1 MAGVPYG
8 SGFAMIGACDLICK
22 LENVSLRYKATIA
35 LDDVTVAIPA
45 GAMVGI
51 IGPDGV
57 GKSSL
62 LALIAGARRIQSGRV
77 NVLGGDMGDGR
88 HRANVCPRVA
98 YMPQGLGR
106 NLYPDLS
113 VRENIAFFGRLFGQS
128 AEERDTR
135 IMGLLM
141 ATGLRPFADRPAS
154 KLSGGMRQKLG
165 LCCALIHDPDLLI
178 LDEPTTGVDPLSRRQ
193 FWTLIDE
200 MRANSPGMS
209 VLVAT
214 AYMEEAE
221 QFAWLIAMDSGRILA
236 TGSPREIKAKTGSAT
251 LEENFIALLP
261 EERRRGHKTF
271 VIRPRPPDDGEP
283 VIIAHD
289 LTRRFGDFVA
299 VDRVNFT
306 IERGEIFGFVGSNG
320 CGKTTTM
327 KMLTG
332 LLPASEGEALLLGK
346 PINASD
352 MSARFRVGYMS
363 QAFSLYTELTVSQ
376 NLDLHARLFHLGERA
391 ADRIATLVARFDLGR
406 YLDQRAG
413 ALPLGIRQ
421 RLSLAVAIVHNPEL
435 LILDE
440 PTSGVDPLARDQFW
454 ELLGQLSRD
463 EGVTVFVST
472 HFMNEAARCDRIALM
487 DAGRVLAMGTPAE
500 LVKARGRASLED
512 AFIDYLQEANRG
524 QSAGRQAQAVGRA
537 AQAAPGRQKSA
548 RAAQAWFSLRRLFAY
563 TIREGLELVRDP
575 IRLGFA
581 FFGTALLMTVFG
593 VGVSTDV
600 DNLSFAVLDRDNS
613 PESRAYLEELRGS
626 TYFIEKAPIVNQAD
640 MERRLQAGDISA
652 GVEIP
657 PDFGR
662 DKKKNVPTSV
672 GVWID
677 GAMPFR
683 AETIRGYFQMAH
695 QQFLSDYAV
704 RHGQAAVDTPDDL
717 RLALRS
723 QDAAALGQAS
733 VDPALGAK
741 NVSSA
746 PEARIETR
754 FLYNQ
759 DFDSIYAQVPGSM
772 AILLVMIPAILMAL
786 AVVREKELGSITNL
800 YVTPVTRIEFLLG
813 KQIPYVAIAMVN
825 FGILCLMGIFLFGVP
840 LKGDFLTLLL
850 GALLYVTA
858 TTGIGMFI
866 SSFCRTQ
873 IAALFGTAILNM
885 VPATMFSGML
895 SPVSSLSGVPA
906 ILGKGYPMTYFLKV
920 SVGVFTK
927 GLGFRDLSWTLVE
940 IAIFI
945 PILMTLSFVFLRKQE
960 V

>member
-1 MAGVPYG
+1 MAGIPSW
-8 SGFAMIGACDLICK
+8 SGVAMTGAGDSVCK
-22 LENVSLRYKATIA
+22 LENVSLRYKATVV
-35 LDDVTVAIPA
+35 LDDITVAIPA
-45 GAMVGI
+45 GVMVGI

-77 NVLGGDMGDGR
+77 DVLRGNMGEAR
-88 HRANVCPRVA
+88 HRARVCPRVA

-128 AEERDTR
+128 VEERRVRTTA
-135 IMGLLM
+135 LLV

-193 FWTLIDE
+193 FWALIGE
-200 MRANSPGMS
+200 MRARSQGLS

-221 QFAWLIAMDSGRILA
+221 QFDWLIAMDAARVLA
-236 TGSPREIKAKTGSAT
+236 TGSPHEIKAKTGGGT
-251 LEENFIALLP
+251 LEESFIALLP

-271 VIRPRPPDDGEP
+271 AVHLRPPDDGEP
-283 VIIAHD
+283 VIVARR

-299 VDRVNFT
+299 VDKVNFT
-306 IERGEIFGFVGSNG
+306 INGGEIFGFVGSNG

-346 PINASD
+346 PVNASD
-352 MSARFRVGYMS
+352 MSARLRVGYMS
-363 QAFSLYTELTVSQ
+363 QSFSLYTELTVSQ
-376 NLDLHARLFHLGERA
+376 NLELHGRLFHLGEKA
-391 ADRIATLVARFDLGR
+391 AGRIAMLVDRFDLGR
-406 YLDQRAG
+406 HLDQNAG

-440 PTSGVDPLARDQFW
+440 PTSGVDPLARDHFW
-454 ELLGQLSRD
+454 ELLDQLSRD

-500 LVKARGRASLED
+500 LVKARRRANLED
-512 AFIDYLQEANRG
+512 AFINYLQEAKQNPVAEVVPTVWTRET
-524 QSAGRQAQAVGRA
+524 AVGAGGGKPTGASR
-537 AQAAPGRQKSA
+537 
-548 RAAQAWFSLRRLFAY
+548 AWFSLRRLFAY
-563 TIREGLELVRDP
+563 TIREGLELLRDP

-581 FFGTALLMTVFG
+581 FFGTVFLMTVFG
-593 VGVSTDV
+593 AGISTDV

-626 TYFIEKAPIVNQAD
+626 TYFIEKASISNQSD
-640 MERRLQAGDISA
+640 MDRRLQSGDIKA

-662 DKKKNVPTSV
+662 DIKKNVPTYV

-704 RHGQAAVDTPDDL
+704 RHGAAADDTPDDL
-717 RLALRS
+717 QEALRNQS
-723 QDAAALGQAS
+723 VGSLGGSAAGAAL
-733 VDPALGAK
+733 
-741 NVSSA
+741 
-746 PEARIETR
+746 EARIETR

-759 DFDSIYAQVPGSM
+759 DFDSIYAQVPGSI
-772 AILLVMIPAILMAL
+772 AILLVEIPAILMAL
-786 AVVREKELGSITNL
+786 AIVREKELGSITNL
-800 YVTPVTRIEFLLG
+800 YVTPVTRLEFLLG
-813 KQIPYVAIAMVN
+813 KQIPYIAIAMAN
-825 FGILCLMGIFLFGVP
+825 FGLLCLMGALLFGVP
-840 LKGDFLTLLL
+840 IRGDFLTLFV
-850 GALLYVTA
+850 GALLYVAA
-858 TTGIGMFI
+858 TTGMGMLI
-866 SSFCRTQ
+866 SSFCQTQ
-873 IAALFGTAILNM
+873 IAALFGTAILTLL
-885 VPATMFSGML
+885 PAQMFSGML
-895 SPVSSLSGVPA
+895 TPVSSLVGIPA
-906 ILGKGYPMTYFLKV
+906 LIGKGFPMTYFLKI

-927 GLGFRDLSWTLVE
+927 GLGFRDLS
-940 IAIFI
+940 
-945 PILMTLSFVFLRKQE
+945 MTLLDVAVFVSIVIALSLVFLRKQE
-960 V
+960 S